1 MPRGVH
7 VFDLIKDKHIDDGW
21 VRSDVLGVTV
31 DRYRRLRAERYL
43 LTREEADKLIK
54 AFKETYDIEPHE
66 LFTWDAE
73 ILPPGRRR
81 RNSSVTGS
89 AA

>member
-43 LTREEADKLIK
+43 LT
-54 AFKETYDIEPHE
+54 
-66 LFTWDAE
+66 
-73 ILPPGRRR
+73 
-81 RNSSVTGS
+81 
-89 AA
+89 